1 MTPTKAAFSE
11 TIAVLVEKK
20 AVLVGTKGVFVEAR
34 KDLNFVQTDTN
45 STHSLS
51 LLEKAKFF
59 VSHSKF
65 PPNIRTLARILC
77 LNIDAM
83 TPPSKFASLVAKIQ
97 VSSPSKKSAQISSK
111 TSNSL
116 YFAKN
121 LNIKFIKIFRNY
133 LDVNFYGFSLV
144 KSCLCHHLFAVI
156 WAKKTRLCVL
166 FK

>member
-1 MTPTKAAFSE
+1 MTPTKAAFPE
-11 TIAVLVEKK
+11 TNAVLIEKK
-20 AVLVGTKGVFVEAR
+20 GVLVGTKAVFVGA
-34 KDLNFVQTDTN
+34 KSDLIFVRTDAN
-45 STHSLS
+45 SAHSLS

-121 LNIKFIKIFRNY
+121 LNINSVKIFHN
-133 LDVNFYGFSLV
+133 
-144 KSCLCHHLFAVI
+144 
-156 WAKKTRLCVL
+156 
-166 FK
+166 